1 MLASRNNFADE
12 IIQTIRGRLMKYRES
27 KRDKDLRTWFMND
40 MTKALLRSIH
50 LTTGSFRG
58 LNSLELIFNYPIT
71 AIAGKNGAG
80 KSTVLA
86 LACCAFHNS
95 GNGFKLP
102 KRQKPYY
109 TFSDFFVQHAN
120 EVPPQGVQVYY
131 GIAHNNWK
139 KDSSLPN
146 GVGIA
151 LQVRKKVKDG
161 KWNDYDTRLSRTVV
175 FLGIERI
182 VPHNERS
189 QSRSYSKVFKE
200 TPKKGW
206 EDEVMQ
212 AVGLILGKPYEE
224 FRFLQHSKYSL
235 PVVKSKGVS
244 YSGFNMGAGENAL
257 FEIFSTLYSAGQG
270 ALLVIDEIE
279 LGLHAEA
286 QRKFIEQLKKA
297 CFEMQTQIIC
307 TTHSPEIFDCL
318 PSDARFYIENVGS
331 KSRITSGVS
340 STFAFSKMS
349 AKNGLELDVL
359 VEDDV
364 AESMLLAALPANI
377 RSRVTIT
384 IVGSASAL
392 ARQLAAQYV
401 RKDTKPVLAIFDGDQ
416 KKRYSAN
423 FGHAKN
429 MAEKAKEDF
438 EDWYK
443 ARSTYL
449 PGDTWPEAWLLLKAK
464 EALTPLSSVL
474 GTDED
479 ELESV
484 IEYGEQ
490 AGKHNEFYEIG
501 KRLGLDRHKCLLH
514 FTSILCPM
522 FASELKV
529 STAGVEA
536 FLNAS

>member
-1 MLASRNNFADE
+1 
-12 IIQTIRGRLMKYRES
+12 MKYRES
-27 KRDKDLRTWFMND
+27 KRDKDLRTWFTND
-40 MTKALLRSIH
+40 MTKRLLRSIL

-58 LNSLELIFNYPIT
+58 LNSLQLFFNYPIT

-80 KSTVLA
+80 KSTILA
-86 LACCAFHNS
+86 LACCAFHNAS
-95 GNGFKLP
+95 NGFKLP

-109 TFSDFFVQHAN
+109 TFSDFFVQHSD

-139 KDSSLPN
+139 KDENLPT

-206 EDEVMQ
+206 EDKVMQ
-212 AVGLILGKPYEE
+212 AVGAILGKPYDE
-224 FRFLQHSKYSL
+224 FRFLQHSKYTL

-286 QRKFIEQLKKA
+286 QRKFIEELKKA
-297 CFEMQTQIIC
+297 CLEMQTQIIC
-307 TTHSPEIFDCL
+307 TTHSSEIFDCL

-331 KSRITSGVS
+331 KTRITSGVS
-340 STFAFSKMS
+340 SDFAFSKMS

-364 AESMLLAALPANI
+364 AESILLAALPASI
-377 RSRVTIT
+377 RSRVSII

-401 RKDTKPVLAIFDGDQ
+401 RKDVKPILAVFDGDQ
-416 KKRYSAN
+416 KNKYSAN
-423 FGHAKN
+423 FGHAKS
-429 MAEKAKEDF
+429 MAEKVKDDF
-438 EDWYK
+438 ESWFK
-443 ARSTYL
+443 SRSAYL
-449 PGDTWPEAWLLLKAK
+449 PGETWPEAWLLHKAR

-501 KRLGLDRHKCLLH
+501 KRLGLERQKCLLY
-514 FTSILCPM
+514 FSSILCPM
-522 FASELKV
+522 FSSEIEATTSAIEELLKT
-529 STAGVEA
+529 S
-536 FLNAS
+536 